1 MADPWGCICEF
12 LRAQTAQLANVIQT
26 LGNQNTISD
35 MDTANNASLPSTGGI
50 PLSPMSIFTFA
61 LLLIWGYLYLNRN
74 KMTDKKPMPRPA
86 TGGDE
91 DRRPDDEE
99 LF

>member
-35 MDTANNASLPSTGGI
+35 MNTADNASLPSTGGI
-50 PLSPMSIFTFA
+50 ALSPMSIFTFA

-74 KMTDKKPMPRPA
+74 KMTDKKPRPSSA
-86 TGGDE
+86 TGRDE
-91 DRRPDDEE
+91 NPRDDEE